1 MAADVQIAAPV
12 KSAAPPSAFIETWNS
27 LKQNRGAVAGLVVL
41 ILIILIAIF
50 ADVLAPYAPYTVP
63 GGVDAAHPGH
73 VSQPPAWVGGGS
85 WEFPLG
91 TDATGGRDMLSR
103 LIYGARYSLGIGLS
117 VMLVSVL
124 FGVVL
129 GLIAAFRGGIVDVIL
144 MRLMDLI
151 MSIPDLVLAMVIV
164 SILQPGLVPTII
176 AVTVV
181 FLPRYV
187 RIVRAAALAELSK
200 DYVTAA
206 KVVGV
211 GQLRLMF
218 RTVLPNCMAPL
229 IVQSTLGV
237 SDAILEAAAL
247 GFLSIGAQ
255 PPTPEW
261 GAMLA
266 DARQQIQSAPW
277 LAILP
282 GIAILITVVSIN
294 LFGDGL
300 RDALDPKLKRS

>member
-1 MAADVQIAAPV
+1 MAADVQV
-12 KSAAPPSAFIETWNS
+12 VSAARLPANPSAFVETWNS

-41 ILIILIAIF
+41 ILIMLVAIF
-50 ADVLAPYAPYTVP
+50 ADVLAPYAPYTVA
-63 GGVDAAHPGH
+63 GGADAAHPAN
-73 VSQPPAWVGGGS
+73 VLQPPAWVDGGS
-85 WEFPLG
+85 WQFPLG

-103 LIYGARYSLGIGLS
+103 IIYGARYSLGIGLS
-117 VMLVSVL
+117 VMLVSV
-124 FGVVL
+124 FIGVIL
-129 GLIAAFRGGIVDVIL
+129 GLVAAFRGGLIDVIL

-164 SILQPGLVPTII
+164 SILQPGLGPTII

-211 GQLRLMF
+211 GHLRLMF

-277 LAILP
+277 LAIMP
-282 GIAILITVVSIN
+282 GIAILVTVVSIN

-300 RDALDPKLKRS
+300 RDALDPKLKR